1 MGRQSPIDIHPKEM
15 TVYEPQFN
23 VEFKYEE
30 CQDPNLENILWTVRL
45 QGTELG
51 GIEVTDL
58 NGEGPYK
65 YRVNHLH
72 MHGPAEHRLDGVQH
86 DLEVHIVHELFDGP

>member
-1 MGRQSPIDIHPKEM
+1 
-15 TVYEPQFN
+15 
-23 VEFKYEE
+23 
-30 CQDPNLENILWTVRL
+30 L
-45 QGTELG
+45 QGTDLG

-58 NGEGPYK
+58 NGEGPYR

-86 DLEVHIVHELFDGP
+86 DLELHIVHELVDGPKKKKGYHDTLAVVGIMLKVDDHSHPFIEKL

>member
-30 CQDPNLENILWTVRL
+30 CQDPNLENILWTVRVRIIKFDINFYSCK
-45 QGTELG
+45 ELNLV
-51 GIEVTDL
+51 ESKSLT
-58 NGEGPYK
+58 
-65 YRVNHLH
+65 
-72 MHGPAEHRLDGVQH
+72 
-86 DLEVHIVHELFDGP
+86 